1 MTSSKCKVE
10 VPNQLPESNISRV
23 QFKGWKEAI
32 CIYLKQNEDFLPFF
46 PGGNYESWKSA
57 DEDRNRIT
65 ELSNADIQNDQKKN
79 EVLLTKRRKDLETML
94 NIIGRKVD
102 QYDFDEVVNSSTSL
116 PSIWTTLESTY
127 DISRKG
133 VHFLELSNIKYEVGE
148 SPIKFYKKIYHHFMD
163 NLYKNGDIVAYK
175 NVTLTEDEK
184 LSPTLLNF
192 ILFYVIDKIDSRLL
206 MEIKEKWGHLLTKDK
221 CLQDYKD
228 TILKAIPDL
237 LNKLE
242 NKEAELSAFG
252 TRNQRNQTQAYQR
265 KGDNQKRGQ
274 NSNAK
279 RGNGK
284 FCRLCQTSG
293 CSRRVYTSH
302 NLSECTRW
310 SRKDVEDLRVMILDM
325 NMDPSEY
332 PDSDP
337 ETVA

>member
-1 MTSSKCKVE
+1 MTHSKCKIE
-10 VPNQLPESNISRV
+10 VPNQLPESNLSRV

-32 CIYLKQNEDFLPFF
+32 SIYLKQNDDFLPFF
-46 PGGNYESWKSA
+46 PGGAYESWKPG
-57 DEDRNRIT
+57 DEDRDRISQ
-65 ELSNADIQNDQKKN
+65 LSPEDIQNDRQKDAA
-79 EVLLTKRRKDLETML
+79 LLLKRRKDLETML

-116 PSIWTTLESTY
+116 SSIWNIIEITY

-133 VHFLELSNIKYEVGE
+133 VHFLELNNIKYEVGE

-163 NLYKNGDIVAYK
+163 NLYKSGDTVAHK

-192 ILFYVIDKIDSRLL
+192 ILFYVIDKIDGRLL
-206 MEIKEKWGHLLTKDK
+206 VEIKDKWGHLLTKDR
-221 CLQDYKD
+221 CLHDMKD
-228 TILKAIPDL
+228 IILKAVPDL

-242 NKEAELSAFG
+242 NKEAELSAF
-252 TRNQRNQTQAYQR
+252 TSRNQRHQIQTFQR
-265 KGDNQKRGQ
+265 RGDQQKRVQ
-274 NSNAK
+274 SSNVK

-293 CSRRVYTSH
+293 CSRRVFTSH
-302 NLSECTRW
+302 SLSECSRW

-337 ETVA
+337 EIQD